1 MDIQIIESND
11 ETLKVIIKCRQV
23 NDKVLRLK
31 SQIEL
36 FDQKILAK
44 GEDENFVIEAN
55 DVLYF
60 EAFDDRTFL
69 YTIDNVLEVK
79 LRLYELESFLS
90 EKDFIRISKSHIV
103 NINKISKLKPELN
116 RTLLLTLCDGE
127 QLSVSRNYVKQFK
140 ELLSIGETK

>member
-1 MDIQIIESND
+1 MDIQIIESKD
-11 ETLKVIIKCRQV
+11 ETLKVIIECRQV
-23 NDKVLRLK
+23 NDKVLRLR
-31 SQIEL
+31 SHIEL

-44 GEDENFVIEAN
+44 GEHESFLIEAN

-60 EAFDDRTFL
+60 EAYDDRTFL

-103 NINKISKLKPELN
+103 NVNNITTLKPELN
-116 RTLLLTLCDGE
+116 RTILVTLCSGE
-127 QLSVSRNYVKQFK
+127 RLSISRNYVKQFK
-140 ELLSIGETK
+140 DLLSLGGA

>member
-1 MDIQIIESND
+1 MDIQIIESNN

-31 SQIEL
+31 SHIEL

-44 GEDENFVIEAN
+44 GQDESFVIEAN

-103 NINKISKLKPELN
+103 NINKITKLKPELN

-140 ELLSIGETK
+140 ELLSIGVTK

>member
-1 MDIQIIESND
+1 MDIQIIESNN

-31 SQIEL
+31 SHIEL
-36 FDQKILAK
+36 FDQRILAK
-44 GEDENFVIEAN
+44 GQDESFVIEAN

-103 NINKISKLKPELN
+103 NINKITKLKPELN

-140 ELLSIGETK
+140 ELLSIGVTK

>member
-1 MDIQIIESND
+1 MDIQIIESNN

-31 SQIEL
+31 SHIEL

-79 LRLYELESFLS
+79 LRLYELEAFLS

>member
-1 MDIQIIESND
+1 MDIQIIESNN

-31 SQIEL
+31 SHIEL

-44 GEDENFVIEAN
+44 GQDESFVIEAN

-103 NINKISKLKPELN
+103 NINKITKLKPELN

-127 QLSVSRNYVKQFK
+127 QLSVSRKYVKQFK
-140 ELLSIGETK
+140 ELLSIGVTK

>member
-31 SQIEL
+31 SHIEL

-79 LRLYELESFLS
+79 LRLYELEAFLS

-140 ELLSIGETK
+140 KLLSIGETK